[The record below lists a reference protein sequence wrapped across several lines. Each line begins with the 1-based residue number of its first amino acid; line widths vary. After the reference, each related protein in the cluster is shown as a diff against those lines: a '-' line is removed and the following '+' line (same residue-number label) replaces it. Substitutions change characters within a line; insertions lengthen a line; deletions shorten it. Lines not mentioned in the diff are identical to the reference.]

1 MDEILCSLQIETLS
15 EGFVLLYEQ
24 TKPAPGKNG

>member
-15 EGFVLLYEQ
+15 EGFVFLYEQ
-24 TKPAPGKNG
+24 TKLAPGKNS